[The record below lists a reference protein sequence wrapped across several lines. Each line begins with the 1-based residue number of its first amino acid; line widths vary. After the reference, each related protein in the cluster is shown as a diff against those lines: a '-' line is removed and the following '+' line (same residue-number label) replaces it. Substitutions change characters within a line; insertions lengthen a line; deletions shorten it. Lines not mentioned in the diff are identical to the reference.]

1 MSETVVKLSCEVLD
15 VKDREFEITHAQ
27 RLLDTEKGMGVEN
40 WTLTDKKFMLK
51 DGIIQR
57 ANNKPD
63 KGTQGEGSS
72 GEGSKA

>member
-1 MSETVVKLSCEVLD
+1 MAETTVKLSSEAA
-15 VKDREFEITHAQ
+15 KDREFEISHAQ
-27 RLLDTEKGMGVEN
+27 RLLDLERKHGFSN
-40 WTLTDKKFMLK
+40 WKLTDNKFMLK

-63 KGTQGEGSS
+63 KGTEGKGSV